1 MSYSKPLH
9 QASYVA
15 SKIGHELGHR
25 TFRNLNVQS
34 RHAMTLTLCCGI
46 VLAVQAVVSP
56 CDYSGELFCK
66 AIHYLLTTF
75 PTLVSVSS
83 S

>member
-1 MSYSKPLH
+1 MSCSKPPDH
-9 QASYVA
+9 ASCVA

-25 TFRNLNVQS
+25 TFQKLNVQS

-46 VLAVQAVVSP
+46 VLAVQAVISL

-75 PTLVSVSS
+75 PTLVSESS